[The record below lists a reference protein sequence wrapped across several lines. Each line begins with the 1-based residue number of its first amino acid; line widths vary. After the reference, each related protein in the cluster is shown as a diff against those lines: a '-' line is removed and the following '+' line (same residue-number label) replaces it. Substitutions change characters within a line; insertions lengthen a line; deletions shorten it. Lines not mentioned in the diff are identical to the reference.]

1 MLAAT
6 QAQVRAPALV
16 AAAEV
21 DATTTLYAEED
32 PADLRSLGSLAPAEL
47 TDELLTDAWAQV
59 QQLHQVGIAHEAL
72 DPDALAVDSAG
83 RVWLRNLSQGEIAAS
98 PLRLRLDDAELLTS
112 CGLLVGAER
121 ATVLAAALLSPEEL
135 GRLLPFLQKVA
146 LSPGTRLRIREHKEL
161 LGELRDAV
169 LSHVPEAP
177 TEQVDLQR
185 LRPRTALSVVAATI
199 AAYVLI
205 GQLSNVDLHALLTG
219 VDWGWVVVALV
230 GSFVTYVGAA
240 LNIVAFTPV
249 PVPFVRLV
257 ATQFA
262 ATFVTLLAP
271 SAVGSV
277 GTNVRVLQKAGAP
290 PPLAVASVGVS
301 SLVAVLTTI
310 LLFIGLGIAVGGAPA
325 GDLKV
330 PSGFILIGALIVL
343 VVIGTVLV
351 MPWSRR
357 AIFKQIGPM
366 LSRTIPRLWT
376 VLRDPKRLAV
386 GVGGN
391 VLTTAGYT
399 LALGAAIRA
408 YGESLPFPTVAIVYL
423 GSGLIGSVAPTP
435 GGIGAVEAA
444 LVAGLTAA
452 GMPGTAALPVAL
464 LYRTVTFW
472 LPIAPG
478 WLAFNRLQHREQL

>member
-1 MLAAT
+1 
-6 QAQVRAPALV
+6 
-16 AAAEV
+16 
-21 DATTTLYAEED
+21 
-32 PADLRSLGSLAPAEL
+32 
-47 TDELLTDAWAQV
+47 
-59 QQLHQVGIAHEAL
+59 
-72 DPDALAVDSAG
+72 
-83 RVWLRNLSQGEIAAS
+83 
-98 PLRLRLDDAELLTS
+98 
-112 CGLLVGAER
+112 
-121 ATVLAAALLSPEEL
+121 
-135 GRLLPFLQKVA
+135 LLPFLQKVA

-177 TEQVDLQR
+177 TEQVDLER

-330 PSGFILIGALIVL
+330 PPGFVLVGALIVL